1 MCKVFVLK
9 YGGQKQGKPSRNP
22 TREGLI
28 GSSDYLTALKDMSN
42 PLTEWV
48 SAPTEIKSTPHS
60 A

>member
-1 MCKVFVLK
+1 MCKVFVLE

-22 TREGLI
+22 KREGLVE
-28 GSSDYLTALKDMSN
+28 SSDYLTALKDMSN